1 MEFENTFVVQA
12 PVDEVW
18 DLLMDVERIAPCM
31 PGAQVL
37 EQTGDDAYKVA
48 VKVRLGPMS
57 MTYTGDVEI
66 VERDAEAHEASM
78 RAKAKEARGQ
88 GTAAARIR
96 MALREQ
102 DGGTAA
108 SIVTDM
114 QMSGKA
120 AAMGQ
125 GVIRDVAAALTD
137 TFATNLAGLVT
148 AGEPAPAPVAAA
160 ATGAA
165 APAGD
170 GQPAPAAPG
179 PAAPPRPAPAP
190 GPAGGGRPVA
200 GPPAADAGLP
210 VGQVVASVVAGRLQ
224 DPRAR
229 AALAGLLALLLL
241 RVGIAI
247 GRRR

>member
-1 MEFENTFVVQA
+1 
-12 PVDEVW
+12 
-18 DLLMDVERIAPCM
+18 
-31 PGAQVL
+31 
-37 EQTGDDAYKVA
+37 
-48 VKVRLGPMS
+48 
-57 MTYTGDVEI
+57 
-66 VERDAEAHEASM
+66 
-78 RAKAKEARGQ
+78 
-88 GTAAARIR
+88 

-200 GPPAADAGLP
+200 GPPDADAGLP

>member
-88 GTAAARIR
+88 GTAAARIH

-200 GPPAADAGLP
+200 GPPDADAGLP

>member
-1 MEFENTFVVQA
+1 MEFENTFVVRA

-57 MTYTGDVEI
+57 MTYKGDVEI
-66 VERDAEAHEASM
+66 VARDAEAHEASM

-88 GTAAARIR
+88 GTAAAQIR

-108 SIVTDM
+108 SIITDM

-137 TFATNLAGLVT
+137 TFAKNLAGLVT

-160 ATGAA
+160 AATGAA

-170 GQPAPAAPG
+170 GQPAPAASG
-179 PAAPPRPAPAP
+179 PAPAPRPAPGPRPGAAP
-190 GPAGGGRPVA
+190 
-200 GPPAADAGLP
+200 PPADAGLP

-229 AALAGLLALLLL
+229 AVVAGLVALLLL